1 MKFIGKNG
9 SLEDVF
15 NRNDEDE
22 EILQKWLLD
31 GSPLPDETLISS
43 PHKEHNHVNI
53 RSHLNFNFKF

>member
-31 GSPLPDETLISS
+31 GSPLPDETLISAQN
-43 PHKEHNHVNI
+43 EHNHVNI

>member
-1 MKFIGKNG
+1 MISIGKNG

-31 GSPLPDETLISS
+31 GSPLPDETFISAQN
-43 PHKEHNHVNI
+43 EHNHVNI